1 MPKTLEE
8 YMNDPEIIDEIRPLR
23 EIYAIRLKIYD
34 EIKDMTIA
42 ERTAY
47 FNEGSAR
54 FLARN
59 NSNPSG
65 EQKPISPLKEPMFLL
80 SKDDS

>member
-34 EIKDMTIA
+34 EIKDMTD
-42 ERTAY
+42 EECNAY
-47 FNEGSAR
+47 FHEGAVK
-54 FLARN
+54 FLGQDYFN
-59 NSNPSG
+59 HSS
-65 EQKPISPLKEPMFLL
+65 EQKPISPLKDFLPL
-80 SKDDS
+80 RSKDDS

>member
-8 YMNDPEIIDEIRPLR
+8 YMNDPEIIDEPQPLR

-34 EIKDMTIA
+34 EIKDMTP
-42 ERTAY
+42 EEHTAY
-47 FNEGSAR
+47 FNEGAAR
-54 FLARN
+54 FFARY

-65 EQKPISPLKEPMFLL
+65 EQKPIDPLKDLMPLL